1 MAKRS
6 SSSGSKTGATTYEV
20 GYGKPP
26 KHTRFKPGQSGN
38 PKGRRR
44 GRRNLRTVVEE
55 TLREKIT
62 IREGDRTRTVARQDA
77 IVLVTA
83 NNALKGDTKAF
94 AAFLQL
100 VRLTGLMG
108 EEPETSSQDSVSAG
122 DDAILAEFLE
132 REGTISQKEQE
143 RTPLASEAESPDRQ
157 PDANAAKPKGDK

>member
-1 MAKRS
+1 
-6 SSSGSKTGATTYEV
+6 
-20 GYGKPP
+20 
-26 KHTRFKPGQSGN
+26 
-38 PKGRRR
+38 
-44 GRRNLRTVVEE
+44 VVEE

-83 NNALKGDTKAF
+83 NNALKGDAKAL

-108 EEPETSSQDSVSAG
+108 EEPETLSRDFVGAD

-157 PDANAAKPKGDK
+157 PDANAAKPEGEK